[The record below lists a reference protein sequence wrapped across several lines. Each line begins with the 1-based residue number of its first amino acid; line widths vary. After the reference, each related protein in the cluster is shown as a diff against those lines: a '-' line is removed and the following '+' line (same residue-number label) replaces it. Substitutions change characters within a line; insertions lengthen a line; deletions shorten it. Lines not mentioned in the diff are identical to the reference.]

1 MKQFMLVAIVV
12 CLSACSAGGSSS
24 SGSSSRG
31 RSYLSLKYNNGSASS
46 QSLSSQSADD
56 NIPLLFGTIGVQGF
70 QYGQKAVKLGQ
81 TNSDWWSSWN
91 MVPIGLDSS
100 SDFYLPTGGEVD
112 LRKLASSRSGGND
125 DGFLTDIIAN
135 PEYVS
140 EVGTFSF
147 DLLEVTGI
155 PSPVNINS
163 AVCGSQY
170 LAHAM
175 ASAFPDLYFNVCQH
189 LIIRSSF
196 DNSFINGLHVLFA
209 RKDWFP
215 SFVQIYYEA
224 DQMTGATYTCFHSST
239 ALSSFQEEIITSY
252 LKMKFSAA
260 SGIYYDQGCTINAM
274 VGTVP
279 ISIVPQSGDVPVVQ
293 FKEYKVDVPETTT
306 EDGLT
311 VPAQTQS
318 IFGADLEA
326 VISFNLKPS
335 MIQNY
340 SLFNDNTDSSDI
352 IVDPAAD
359 GTPWGLSVEFRAV
372 TPPVEE

>member
-1 MKQFMLVAIVV
+1 MKLTMFILIALGMT
-12 CLSACSAGGSSS
+12 ACSGKGSSS
-24 SGSSSRG
+24 SGGSSSARTF
-31 RSYLSLKYNNGSASS
+31 LSLKYKNGDVSS
-46 QSLSSQSADD
+46 QSLSTQSADD

-91 MVPIGLDSS
+91 VVPSGLDSS
-100 SDFYLPTGGEVD
+100 SDFYLQTGGEVD
-112 LRKLASSRSGGND
+112 LRALAKDRGANGD
-125 DGFLTDIIAN
+125 DGFLADITTN
-135 PEYVS
+135 PDYVS

-163 AVCGSQY
+163 AVCGSEY

-175 ASAFPDLYFNVCQH
+175 PSAFPDLSFGVCQH
-189 LIIRSSF
+189 DIIRSSF
-196 DNSFINGLHVLFA
+196 DNSFISGLHVLFA

-215 SFVQIYYEA
+215 SFVQVYYEA
-224 DQMTGATYTCFHSST
+224 DQVTGATYPCFHSST
-239 ALSSFQEEIITSY
+239 VLNSLQEEIVTSY
-252 LKMKFSAA
+252 LKMKYDAA
-260 SGIYYDQGCTINAM
+260 SAIVYDQSCTPNPSI
-274 VGTVP
+274 GTVP
-279 ISIVPQSGDVPVVQ
+279 VSIIPQSGDVPVVQ
-293 FKEYKVDVPETTT
+293 FKEYKVAVPETTT
-306 EDGLT
+306 EDGNT
-311 VPAQTQS
+311 IPAQTQS

-352 IVDPAAD
+352 IIDPAAD
-359 GTPWGLSVEFRAV
+359 GTPWGLSVEFRALA
-372 TPPVEE
+372 PPVEQ